1 MAESSADI
9 DELVDKAVRELR
21 AEYEDGERC
30 GVAAKAR
37 ELGIFKYR
45 LHRRLKGVG
54 PRTARKPTNY
64 KLSAVQ
70 KASLLRYILSLDE
83 IGHAI
88 RYDQIESVANA
99 ILTEDHTNNSSASF
113 VDQY

>member
-1 MAESSADI
+1 MAKSSADF

-21 AEYEDGERC
+21 AEYEDGERR

-37 ELGIFKYR
+37 ELGIPKDR

-54 PRTARKPTNY
+54 PRTTRKPVNC

-70 KASLLRYILSLDE
+70 EASLLRYILSLDE
-83 IGHAI
+83 IGHA
-88 RYDQIESVANA
+88 V
-99 ILTEDHTNNSSASF
+99 
-113 VDQY
+113 